1 MVKEIKTI
9 FCLGKTSYKKAEE
22 FVKLANNLS
31 LFNSKNWRIP
41 VWDEARKIVDKF
53 QEAQTEGGDFFW
65 TNNNSSTRKIN
76 LNDGTYFECNQKQ
89 HFEDKELLFLVNDND
104 VVIDLDFIFEISNH
118 KLMKVPFS
126 SMGYGM
132 VDVVNEMLMDLNFLG
147 FSSFQ
152 RPTIEDLQ
160 SIYEEVS
167 SVITEGEYWSNSVGG
182 KFNAFQLNFGSGEIY
197 ACKKMSDYN
206 ERLGF
211 SIAIIE

>member
-1 MVKEIKTI
+1 MVREIKTI

-41 VWDEARKIVDKF
+41 IWDEARKIVNKF

-160 SIYEEVS
+160 LIYEEAS